1 MLPMCYIKDVI
12 ARQELLF
19 VEDQLWINTLK
30 RQDQKNMY
38 QSFNVSDEIEKKVF
52 EEIVKKMSEKS
63 DENKNN

>member
-1 MLPMCYIKDVI
+1 MCYIKDVI